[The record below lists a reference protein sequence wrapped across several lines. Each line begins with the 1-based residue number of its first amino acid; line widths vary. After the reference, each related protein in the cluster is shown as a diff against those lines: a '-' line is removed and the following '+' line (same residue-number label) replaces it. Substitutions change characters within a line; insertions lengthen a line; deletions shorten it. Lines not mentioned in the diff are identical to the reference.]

1 MFALLKDK
9 LWQLRGVYCII
20 QSINKRYFSPK
31 NKKLYGYYG
40 REIRLQVPCF
50 ITDFGSVYLGD
61 YSHIRY
67 GFNLINTPN
76 VKFIMGKYCVIGPNC
91 TVVTGNHAQTIG
103 VPQSVGCSN
112 HINDDDKDVVFE
124 DSVWLGANVTVLSGV
139 TIGRGSVIG
148 AGTVV
153 NKSLPPYCVAVGT
166 PARIIATT
174 FTINEILL
182 HESRIYVEEERLS
195 NEYLENLF
203 GQQYSGLKSIGIKSV
218 PVDKRTV
225 FEENMHRM
233 NLV

>member
-1 MFALLKDK
+1 MFKTITDK
-9 LWQLRGVYCII
+9 LWFLRGIYCFFSDIK
-20 QSINKRYFSPK
+20 KRYIMPK
-31 NKKLYGYYG
+31 NHSLYGYYG
-40 REIRLQVPCF
+40 RGVSLQVPCY
-50 ITDFGSVYLGD
+50 ITDFGSTHIGD
-61 YSHIRY
+61 YSAIRY

-76 VKFIMGKYCVIGPNC
+76 VTFRMGRYSVIGPNC
-91 TVVTGNHAQTIG
+91 TVVTGNHSQTIG
-103 VPQSVGCSN
+103 VPQNIGCIY
-112 HINDDDKDVVFE
+112 HINDRDKSVVIE
-124 DSVWLGANVTVLSGV
+124 DSVWLGSNVTVLSGV